1 MIADKL
7 ENWNLYFTG
16 AEWTIVAVFLAS
28 LHEGTPEGE
37 YPLKGK
43 EIFARVMSYETR
55 NPDEARLEGHRSYID
70 IQSVLDGGE
79 GIAWCPT
86 GNLETVEAYEAGMDV
101 EFYVSP
107 AQFPAR
113 VDVRPGYFVALF
125 PHDAHM
131 PQLRVSGMPSW
142 VKKVVVKVDVSLYP
156 GKAVKGE

>member
-7 ENWNLYFTG
+7 ENWSIYFSG
-16 AEWTIVAVFLAS
+16 ADWKMVADFLAS

-55 NPDEARLEGHRSYID
+55 EADEARLEGHRSYID
-70 IQSVLDGGE
+70 IQSVLNGAE
-79 GIAWCPT
+79 GIAWYPT
-86 GNLETVEAYEAGMDV
+86 GNLEIVEAYDAEKDV
-101 EFYVSP
+101 EFYHSP
-107 AQFPAR
+107 VQFPAR

-142 VKKVVVKVDVSLYP
+142 VKKVVVKVDISLYP
-156 GKAVKGE
+156 CTAVER